1 MTFGDG
7 IKFTMTPNLSRLFF
21 VLQFSP
27 HLFQYTQVLKKDLRK
42 FREKHLELEVASW
55 SLAGIFESNNY
66 ITHNIVKPLAR
77 EFSFLNFSTQS
88 FPTFLTLGALF
99 KINFY
104 GGAPCLPY
112 VLQVNGV

>member
-42 FREKHLELEVASW
+42 FREKHLELEVAS
-55 SLAGIFESNNY
+55 
-66 ITHNIVKPLAR
+66 
-77 EFSFLNFSTQS
+77 
-88 FPTFLTLGALF
+88 
-99 KINFY
+99 
-104 GGAPCLPY
+104 
-112 VLQVNGV
+112 